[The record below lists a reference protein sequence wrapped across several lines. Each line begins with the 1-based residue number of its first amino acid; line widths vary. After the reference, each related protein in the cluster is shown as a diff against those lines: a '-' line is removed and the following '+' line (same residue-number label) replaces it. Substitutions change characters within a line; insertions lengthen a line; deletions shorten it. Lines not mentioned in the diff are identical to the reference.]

1 MQTETITRKKLTA
14 SKGMYLT
21 DGEVYG
27 KEIFLSV
34 GADTT
39 RWREITENEYSQH
52 LTKEAEE
59 REETSDGTSN
69 EV

>member
-14 SKGMYLT
+14 SEGMYLT

-27 KEIFLSV
+27 KEIFLSD

-39 RWREITENEYSQH
+39 RWREITENEYNQH
-52 LTKEAEE
+52 LAKEAEE
-59 REETSDGTSN
+59 REETADGASN

>member
-39 RWREITENEYSQH
+39 RWREVTEDEYNQH
-52 LTKEAEE
+52 LAEEAEE
-59 REETSDGTSN
+59 REESMLN